1 MIKYLKTTTVAT
13 MAILTMLNTGA
24 VFAQSNKDVA
34 TKESVAVVNTD
45 KLNVRSGPSTSY
57 DIIGSFSKN
66 DGVDLL
72 SIKNGWYKIEME
84 DGKIAWT
91 NGQYITLAGEVTA
104 DKLQLISNNLYFN
117 CKLYI
122 LIMSIEIL
130 NYWRFLMR
138 DIDYGTVRIKLNE
151 LIEQQ
156 GISKNRLAHRAEMQ
170 RTQLNQYC
178 NGEVTRLDIAVLARL
193 CCALDCKVEDLL
205 EYVPPEQE

>member
-1 MIKYLKTTTVAT
+1 
-13 MAILTMLNTGA
+13 
-24 VFAQSNKDVA
+24 
-34 TKESVAVVNTD
+34 
-45 KLNVRSGPSTSY
+45 
-57 DIIGSFSKN
+57 
-66 DGVDLL
+66 
-72 SIKNGWYKIEME
+72 
-84 DGKIAWT
+84 
-91 NGQYITLAGEVTA
+91 
-104 DKLQLISNNLYFN
+104 
-117 CKLYI
+117 
-122 LIMSIEIL
+122 MSIEML

>member
-1 MIKYLKTTTVAT
+1 MVDYRNCTDNMFNSA
-13 MAILTMLNTGA
+13 MAMK
-24 VFAQSNKDVA
+24 NKDVDKIPTNYLYILY
-34 TKESVAVVNTD
+34 TK
-45 KLNVRSGPSTSY
+45 Y
-57 DIIGSFSKN
+57 
-66 DGVDLL
+66 
-72 SIKNGWYKIEME
+72 
-84 DGKIAWT
+84 
-91 NGQYITLAGEVTA
+91 
-104 DKLQLISNNLYFN
+104 
-117 CKLYI
+117 KLYI